1 MLAVEVV
8 TEDHLVLLVEGLVV
22 EDQGHGPLHLEPKG
36 DVHAGH
42 HSPSAA
48 VSMARLFPI

>member
-22 EDQGHGPLHLEPKG
+22 EDQGHGPLHLVPKG
-36 DVHAGH
+36 DVHARQ
-42 HSPSAA
+42 HSPSSA
-48 VSMARLFPI
+48 VSMAKIFPI